1 MVRQYNYAMKT
12 LIVLVAFFTSVA
24 HAQII
29 VQTQQYHEVNI
40 RRLTVN
46 PYPPSYYQS
55 LRNNNPKQRTIVIV
69 PTTKIIQTG
78 PLTVQDQQLIEL
90 IK

>member
-1 MVRQYNYAMKT
+1 MKT

-29 VQTQQYHEVNI
+29 VQTQQYHEVNMP
-40 RRLTVN
+40 RLTVN
-46 PYPPSYYQS
+46 PFPASHWDKKRANIQP
-55 LRNNNPKQRTIVIV
+55 RQRTIIVVPVTQVI
-69 PTTKIIQTG
+69 PTSPVTEE
-78 PLTVQDQQLIEL
+78 DQQIIRL